1 MNKRSPAMKKNSKRL
16 TEPWFKHDF
25 NASNDPKLI
34 KINMKYGTEGLGIYW
49 ILVELIYRENGQA
62 SMEDIEAEIYYKRMN
77 ESKTKAIIK
86 MAFNTTPD
94 GLITCTRIDN
104 AIKEREELSETRAN
118 AAKKRYSK
126 KEVSLPNWMD
136 ENGERKQ
143 KNSEELSEEEK
154 EKAKELASKLLG
166 DKK

>member
-1 MNKRSPAMKKNSKRL
+1 MKKNSKRL

-34 KINMKYGTEGLGIYW
+34 KINMKYGIEGLGIYW

-62 SMEDIEAEIYYKRMN
+62 SMEDVEAEIYYKRMN

-86 MAFNTTPD
+86 MAFKTTPD
-94 GLITCTRIDN
+94 GLITCARIDN

-126 KEVSLPNWMD
+126 REISLPNWMD
-136 ENGERKQ
+136 EKEKVKINQESKQ
-143 KNSEELSEEEK
+143 LNDEEKKECEELV
-154 EKAKELASKLLG
+154 SKLLG

>member
-1 MNKRSPAMKKNSKRL
+1 MKKNSKRL

-34 KINMKYGTEGLGIYW
+34 KINMKYGIEGLGIYW

-118 AAKKRYSK
+118 AAKKRYCK
-126 KEVSLPNWMD
+126 KEVPLPDWMD
-136 ENGERKQ
+136 EKRKVNPNQ
-143 KNSEELSEEEK
+143 ESKQLNDEEKKECEELV
-154 EKAKELASKLLG
+154 SKLLG